1 MTILVWISR
10 WQNEMELIIMG
21 LQIILFLFLTIGVF
35 CIVRQQKKAN
45 RCRRR
50 IKKKKKKHMDKP
62 KKKEEKSVSPENV
75 QNKNLHEDEE
85 ENRIIS
91 TVLQEIFP

>member
-1 MTILVWISR
+1 
-10 WQNEMELIIMG
+10 MELMIMG
-21 LQIILFLFLTIGVF
+21 LQIILFFIFNNWGILYCAATEKSKPVQKTPG
-35 CIVRQQKKAN
+35 IVL
-45 RCRRR
+45 
-50 IKKKKKKHMDKP
+50 KKHMDKP

>member
-1 MTILVWISR
+1 MTILMWISR
-10 WQNEMELIIMG
+10 WQNEMELMIMG

-45 RCRRR
+45 QCRRR
-50 IKKKKKKHMDKP
+50 LELYLKKHMDKP
-62 KKKEEKSVSPENV
+62 GKKEEKSVSPENV
-75 QNKNLHEDEE
+75 QNKNLYEDEE

>member
-1 MTILVWISR
+1 MTILMWISR
-10 WQNEMELIIMG
+10 WQNETELMIMG

-50 IKKKKKKHMDKP
+50 LEMYLKKHMDKP
-62 KKKEEKSVSPENV
+62 GKKEEESVSPEKV

>member
-1 MTILVWISR
+1 
-10 WQNEMELIIMG
+10 MELMIMG

-50 IKKKKKKHMDKP
+50 LELYLKKHMDKP

-85 ENRIIS
+85 LFCRKFSHSGMFFIKNN
-91 TVLQEIFP
+91 T

>member
-1 MTILVWISR
+1 MTILMWISR
-10 WQNEMELIIMG
+10 WQNEMELMIMG

-50 IKKKKKKHMDKP
+50 LELYLKKTHGQAEKERRKKCITGERAK
-62 KKKEEKSVSPENV
+62 
-75 QNKNLHEDEE
+75 
-85 ENRIIS
+85 
-91 TVLQEIFP
+91 

>member
-1 MTILVWISR
+1 MTILMWISR
-10 WQNEMELIIMG
+10 WQNEMELMIMG

-50 IKKKKKKHMDKP
+50 LELYLKKHMDKP
-62 KKKEEKSVSPENV
+62 KKKEENRCCTNKQAIPEG
-75 QNKNLHEDEE
+75 
-85 ENRIIS
+85 S
-91 TVLQEIFP
+91 ALQMQPGQ

>member
-1 MTILVWISR
+1 MTILMWISR

-45 RCRRR
+45 QCRRR
-50 IKKKKKKHMDKP
+50 LELYLKKHMDKP
-62 KKKEEKSVSPENV
+62 GKKEEKSVSPEKV

>member
-1 MTILVWISR
+1 MTILMWISR
-10 WQNEMELIIMG
+10 WQNEMELMIMG

-35 CIVRQQKKAN
+35 CIVRQQKKSKPVQKTSG
-45 RCRRR
+45 
-50 IKKKKKKHMDKP
+50 IVLKKHMDKP
-62 KKKEEKSVSPENV
+62 GKKEEKSVSPEKV

>member
-1 MTILVWISR
+1 MTILMWISR
-10 WQNEMELIIMG
+10 WQNEMELMIMG

-45 RCRRR
+45 RSRRR
-50 IKKKKKKHMDKP
+50 LELYLKKHMDKP
-62 KKKEEKSVSPENV
+62 GKKEEKSVSPEKV
-75 QNKNLHEDEE
+75 QNKNLYEDEE

>member
-1 MTILVWISR
+1 MTILMWISK
-10 WQNEMELIIMG
+10 WQNEIQLMVMG
-21 LQIILFLFLTIGVF
+21 LQLILFLLLTIGVF
-35 CIVRQQKKAN
+35 CIVGQQKRAN

-50 IKKKKKKHMDKP
+50 MELYLKKHKDKSG
-62 KKKEEKSVSPENV
+62 KQEEKNVLPENIENV
-75 QNKNLHEDEE
+75 KLHEDEE

>member
-1 MTILVWISR
+1 MTILMWISR
-10 WQNEMELIIMG
+10 WQNEMELMIMG

-50 IKKKKKKHMDKP
+50 LELYLKNTWTSLGKKKKKVYHRRKCKIKIYMRTR
-62 KKKEEKSVSPENV
+62 KK
-75 QNKNLHEDEE
+75 
-85 ENRIIS
+85 
-91 TVLQEIFP
+91 TA

>member
-1 MTILVWISR
+1 MTILMWISR
-10 WQNEMELIIMG
+10 WQNEMELMIMG

-50 IKKKKKKHMDKP
+50 LELYLKKHMDKP
-62 KKKEEKSVSPENV
+62 GKKEEKRYHRR
-75 QNKNLHEDEE
+75 KCKIKIYM
-85 ENRIIS
+85 RMRKK
-91 TVLQEIFP
+91 TA

>member
-1 MTILVWISR
+1 
-10 WQNEMELIIMG
+10 MG
-21 LQIILFLFLTIGVF
+21 LFS
-35 CIVRQQKKAN
+35 
-45 RCRRR
+45 
-50 IKKKKKKHMDKP
+50 